1 MYNLYIYRCVLA
13 ARSPVFHAML
23 SSTNHFKE
31 STEKVI
37 IIPDVEPDVLKEV
50 LLYIYTD
57 ECSTDIQTIL
67 ERMSEPLLLTA
78 VKYQIPGLTL
88 ICEDYYIHNITIE
101 NVINTLFI
109 SDTYQLNKLKEHCL
123 NYIIHHIECIL
134 QCKEYHI
141 LQPVYLKQEIE
152 QLIELVSRR
161 KGCRGSGYNSSD
173 ILHNS
178 NGVMNERRLGSS
190 CVIC

>member
-1 MYNLYIYRCVLA
+1 
-13 ARSPVFHAML
+13 ML

-31 STEKVI
+31 STAGVI

-57 ECSTDIQTIL
+57 ECSTDMNTIL

-78 VKYQIPGLTL
+78 VKYQISGLTL
-88 ICEDYYIHNITIE
+88 ICEEYYIHNITIE
-101 NVINTLFI
+101 NVINTLCI

-141 LQPVYLKQEIE
+141 LQPIYLKQEIE

-161 KGCRGSGYNSSD
+161 KGCRGNSYNSSD
-173 ILHNS
+173 IFNNS
-178 NGVMNERRLGSS
+178 NSSMMNERRLGSS